1 MDKLA
6 VPVVQDQ
13 ACLFVI
19 LSRLSRSQ
27 MTKRYDQNAHVSSL
41 DVGPDVL
48 CASRK
53 AHTTAG
59 KVHASSYEFVAP
71 LELVVLELLGL
82 GAHVQPLISISLQLH
97 VQQSTSVLGC
107 GQAFV

>member
-1 MDKLA
+1 MFVCHPL
-6 VPVVQDQ
+6 Q
-13 ACLFVI
+13 AFE
-19 LSRLSRSQ
+19 SNSKSQ
-27 MTKRYDQNAHVSSL
+27 MTKRYDHNVHVSSL
-41 DVGPDVL
+41 DVGLEVL
-48 CASRK
+48 CASRR

-59 KVHASSYEFVAP
+59 KVHASNYELVAP

-97 VQQSTSVLGC
+97 VQLSTSVLGC